1 MSDECKNLFDAV
13 LSSLTLLG
21 AVIGFIYARR
31 EWRTAQEWERAKIC
45 LAEIARL
52 VDDPAVQKVC
62 LLIDWQN
69 LGWQFDAVT
78 HAPDTVTDEVLVR
91 ALRFGPDEGKFSDH
105 EVLLRGAFDRLFDAI
120 ARAAA
125 LVKAGLVDDED
136 LLPYLG
142 YWSKLIHGGLAGRG
156 RAAVQSALQG
166 YMRNFGFS
174 AALELSQRLDAA
186 ARREEAAGSR
196 VSTKAP

>member
-1 MSDECKNLFDAV
+1 MSGDNKNLFDAI

-62 LLIDWQN
+62 LLLDWQN
-69 LGWQFDAVT
+69 LGWQFDAVAD
-78 HAPDTVTDEVLVR
+78 APKTVTDEVLR
-91 ALRFGPDEGKFSDH
+91 NALRFGPDEGKFRDP
-105 EVLLRGAFDRLFDAI
+105 EVLLRGAFDRLFDAMT
-120 ARAAA
+120 RAAA

-142 YWSKLIHGGLAGRG
+142 YWSKLIHGGLAARG
-156 RAAVQSALQG
+156 RPDVQKALQA

-174 AALELSQRLDAA
+174 AALELSRRLDAA
-186 ARREEAAGSR
+186 VRREETAGIQ
-196 VSTKAP
+196 VSTEAS